1 MTFNSFCLIPLLRI
15 FRKSK
20 VVPWMLFFLLET
32 THGVSKLNA
41 LVVQTRK
48 TERRTI
54 SWFLIP
60 LTTVQIFGCKIIVF
74 AFQVIVSD
82 CRWRIS
88 REMHKFK
95 TSSYDRLL
103 LAAVLCKWLSRAQFS
118 TNFLTWRQFLSQ
130 LHQRQS
136 FTSKLSWY
144 ICVSLLLILRFPL

>member
-1 MTFNSFCLIPLLRI
+1 MTFNSICLIPLLRI

-48 TERRTI
+48 IEGRTI
-54 SWFLIP
+54 SSFLIP

-82 CRWRIS
+82 CR
-88 REMHKFK
+88 
-95 TSSYDRLL
+95 
-103 LAAVLCKWLSRAQFS
+103 
-118 TNFLTWRQFLSQ
+118 
-130 LHQRQS
+130 
-136 FTSKLSWY
+136 
-144 ICVSLLLILRFPL
+144 